1 MRTAPF
7 DLITVDDVEAASNV
21 LLRLGLIDSGEPI
34 ESMGRAGEGN
44 MNVVIRIVTP
54 RRSLILKQSRPWV
67 EKYPQIDAP
76 ANRILSEIDFYR
88 RIEGYESIRQRVPH
102 MMGYDQEAHILVLE
116 DLGEANDY
124 TDLYDRRAPDELPLD
139 EAINWLAKLHAIEL
153 TPTERAQVGNRELRQ
168 LNHAHI
174 FVIPLQSPSALSL
187 DSICDG
193 LEALADGVRRNPIVA
208 GAADKLGKRYLVTG
222 DHLLHGDFYP
232 GSWLKTESGLRVID
246 PEFTFAGPVE
256 FDLGILAAHRV
267 LAGGGTESPELIAG
281 SYLRAGGGTLDK
293 SLLSGF
299 FAMEIIRRL
308 IGVAQLPL
316 SANLM
321 QRAKML
327 EIAVS
332 ALEKWQVASGK

>member
-7 DLITVDDVEAASNV
+7 DLITVDDVEAASNA
-21 LLRLGLIDSGEPI
+21 LTRLGLIDSGEPI

-44 MNVVIRIVTP
+44 MNVVIRVVTP
-54 RRSLILKQSRPWV
+54 HRRLIIKQSRPWV

-76 ANRILSEIDFYR
+76 ADRIFSEIDFYR
-88 RIEGYESIRQRVPH
+88 RIQEHDSICRSVPR
-102 MMGYDQEAHILVLE
+102 MLGYDRNAHLLVLE

-124 TDLYDRRAPDELPLD
+124 TDVYDRRTPDDLPLE

-153 TPTERAQVGNRELRQ
+153 QPDERDRVGNRELRQ

-174 FVIPLQSPSALSL
+174 FVIPLQSPSAISL
-187 DSICDG
+187 DAICNG
-193 LEALADGVRRNPIVA
+193 LDSLADEVRGNPIVA
-208 GAADKLGKRYLVTG
+208 EAADELGKRYLGTG
-222 DHLLHGDFYP
+222 DFLLHGDYYP
-232 GSWLKTESGLRVID
+232 GSWLRTESGLRIID

-267 LAGGGTESPELIAG
+267 LAGGGSESPELIAEI
-281 SYLRAGGGTLDK
+281 YKRAGGETLDK
-293 SLLSGF
+293 RLLCGF

-321 QRAKML
+321 QRAKMI
-327 EIAVS
+327 EIAV
-332 ALEKWQVASGK
+332 AVLEE